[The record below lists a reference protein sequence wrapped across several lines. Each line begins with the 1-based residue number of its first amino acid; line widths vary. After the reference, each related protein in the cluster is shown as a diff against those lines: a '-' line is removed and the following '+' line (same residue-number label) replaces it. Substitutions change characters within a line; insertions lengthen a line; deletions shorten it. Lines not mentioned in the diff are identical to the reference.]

1 MIRLSYCH
9 AVEGRC
15 YIRNAQAT
23 TNRTKLFLGCLH
35 QRRTSEVV
43 GIIDSAPDA
52 DPAGTQRRIS
62 EFAAAAVEA
71 RTMLDQVKLEQDK
84 LTAAKKSHASEL
96 AAAKREHDETLR
108 QERSSTNAEYQRIRD
123 ELDER
128 ERKVS
133 AREATAAAD
142 GARAAELRA
151 DLERHLKIIT
161 SAAA

>member
-9 AVEGRC
+9 AAEGRC
-15 YIRNAQAT
+15 YTRNAQAT
-23 TNRTKLFLGCLH
+23 TNRTKLFLGSL
-35 QRRTSEVV
+35 QGRASEVV
-43 GIIDSAPDA
+43 GIIDGAPHA
-52 DPAGTQRRIS
+52 DPAATQRRIS

-84 LTAAKKSHASEL
+84 LTGAKKSRASEL

-133 AREATAAAD
+133 AREATAGAD